1 MGRLNTV
8 WGRSARE
15 KWYKIVKPTAS
26 NMLAN
31 GELIYRTFNATQMA
45 NLNASLKNTKE
56 GETNSTAKKYSRK

>member
-26 NMLAN
+26 NILVN
-31 GELIYRTFNATQMA
+31 RELIYRPFNTDQMA
-45 NLNASLKNTKE
+45 DLNASLKNTKE
-56 GETNSTAKKYSRK
+56 GETNSTAKKYSRR